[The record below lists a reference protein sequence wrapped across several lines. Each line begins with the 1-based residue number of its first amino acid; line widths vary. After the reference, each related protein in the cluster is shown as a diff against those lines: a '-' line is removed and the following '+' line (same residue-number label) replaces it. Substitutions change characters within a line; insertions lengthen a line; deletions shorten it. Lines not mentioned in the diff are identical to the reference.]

1 MFECGIQST
10 KSHMVIV
17 EAALHCS
24 CVKSLKQLLSMVLQ
38 LLCIQ
43 TRCILIVLYVVFVWQ
58 VAEAQIEYNCFQAL
72 QQQELLAAPDRIE
85 RMRLLVKGQ
94 RQREAELQQRYKQLC
109 QQREDMREELAQQQQ
124 QQPGGQ
130 GASKLAAAAGAV
142 QATPV
147 AS

>member
-1 MFECGIQST
+1 VVVAT
-10 KSHMVIV
+10 
-17 EAALHCS
+17 ALHS
-24 CVKSLKQLLSMVLQ
+24 NSLHTDCAV
-38 LLCIQ
+38 CG
-43 TRCILIVLYVVFVWQ
+43 VFVWQ

-109 QQREDMREELAQQQQ
+109 QQREDMREELAQLQQ
-124 QQPGGQ
+124 QQPGQ
-130 GASKLAAAAGAV
+130 GASKLAAAAAAM

-147 AS
+147 ASNTHAGMSLTA